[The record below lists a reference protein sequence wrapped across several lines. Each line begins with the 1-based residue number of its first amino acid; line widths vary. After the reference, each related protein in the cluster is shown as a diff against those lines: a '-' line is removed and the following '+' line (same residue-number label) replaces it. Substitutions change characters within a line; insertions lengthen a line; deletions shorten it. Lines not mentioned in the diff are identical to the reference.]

1 MLRRGFMTQ
10 AAATAGA
17 ATLTAPAAT
26 AAAAKAEDAQRSVG
40 ASLDAALRPYL
51 SRFNLPAL
59 AAAVARRG
67 SVAASGAVG
76 TRRMGTDIPVSIDDR
91 FHIGSDTKAMTALL
105 GAMLIEAGK
114 LRWDSKVAESF
125 PELAGTMT
133 PELRGVTLERLLSHT
148 SGLPSDNQA
157 FIDVINRSFAQD
169 GLNLDELRYW
179 VIRESSTQPL
189 ASQPGAQFAY
199 SNLGYTLAG
208 AIIERAG
215 GKTWE
220 ELVSERV
227 FDALGLRSA
236 GIGPQASVGRVDAP
250 LGHAVR
256 DDGTLKPMLAG
267 PNGDAPAVVGPAGT
281 VHLSVLDFAA
291 WAGWNAG
298 EGRRGPALVRPETIR
313 KLHTQVIVMPP
324 RPDATPGTPVGIGYA
339 LGWGLAKLPYVSEP
353 VLMHAGSNTMN
364 FASILVQP
372 SQDFAVVMMTNVGG
386 AKAEAAIGQLTEEL
400 YRQYGPSSG

>member
-1 MLRRGFMTQ
+1 MTQ
-10 AAATAGA
+10 AAAT
-17 ATLTAPAAT
+17 LTAPT
-26 AAAAKAEDAQRSVG
+26 VKAQDARRVVG
-40 ASLDAALRPYL
+40 TSLDATLQPYL

-59 AAAVARRG
+59 AAAVVRRG
-67 SVAASGAVG
+67 GVVAAGAVG
-76 TRRMGTDIPVSIDDR
+76 TRRMGADIPVTIDDR

-114 LRWDSKVAESF
+114 LRWDSTVAESF
-125 PELAGTMT
+125 PDLAATMT
-133 PELRGVTLERLLSHT
+133 PDLRGVMLEQLLSHT
-148 SGLPSDNQA
+148 SGLPRDSQA
-157 FIDVINRSFAQD
+157 FIDLIIRAYGQD
-169 GLNLDELRYW
+169 GLNLDELRHW

-189 ASQPGAQFAY
+189 ASKPGSQFAY

-208 AIIERAG
+208 AIVERAG

-250 LGHAVR
+250 LGHLVR

-267 PNGDAPAVVGPAGT
+267 PDGDVPAVVGPAGT
-281 VHLSVLDFAA
+281 VHLSVLDFAT
-291 WAGWNAG
+291 WAGWNAS
-298 EGRRGPALVRPETIR
+298 EGRRGPTLVQPETIR
-313 KLHTQVIVMPP
+313 KLHTRVIAMPP
-324 RPDATPGTPVGIGYA
+324 QPDAKPGTPTGIGYA
-339 LGWGLAKLPYVSEP
+339 LGWGLAKLPYASEP

-372 SQDFAVVMMTNVGG
+372 SKDFALVMMTNVGG
-386 AKAEAAIGQLTEEL
+386 TKAEQAVGQLTEEL
-400 YRQYGPSSG
+400 YRQHGPSSG

>member
-26 AAAAKAEDAQRSVG
+26 AQDAQRVVG
-40 ASLDAALRPYL
+40 TSLDATLQPYL
-51 SRFNLPAL
+51 LRFNLPAL
-59 AAAVARRG
+59 AAAVVRQG
-67 SVAASGAVG
+67 SVIASGAVG
-76 TRRMGTDIPVSIDDR
+76 TRRMGSDSPVTIDDR

-105 GAMLIEAGK
+105 GAMMIEAGK
-114 LRWDSKVAESF
+114 LRWDSTVGESF
-125 PELAGTMT
+125 PDLAPTMT
-133 PELRGVTLERLLSHT
+133 PALRGVTLEQLLSHT

-157 FIDVINRSFAQD
+157 FIDVINRSYAQD

-179 VIRESSTQPL
+179 VIRESSTQRL
-189 ASQPGAQFAY
+189 ATQPGSQFAY
-199 SNLGYTLAG
+199 SNLGYTVAG

-250 LGHAVR
+250 LGHLVR

-267 PNGDAPAVVGPAGT
+267 PNGDVPAVLGPAGT
-281 VHLSVLDFAA
+281 VHLSVLDFAT
-291 WAGWNAG
+291 WAGWNAA
-298 EGRRGPALVRPETIR
+298 EGRRGPALVQPETIR
-313 KLHTQVIVMPP
+313 KLHTQVIGMPP
-324 RPDATPGTPVGIGYA
+324 RPDAKPGTPVGIGYA
-339 LGWGLAKLPYVSEP
+339 LGWGLAKLPDASEP
-353 VLMHAGSNTMN
+353 LLQHAGSNTMN
-364 FASILVQP
+364 FASIVVQP
-372 SQDFAVVMMTNVGG
+372 SRDFAMVLMTNVGG
-386 AKAEAAIGQLTEEL
+386 TKADQAFLQLTQEL